1 MKKNRLW
8 LINIL
13 VCFFLL
19 IGGTVYAEE
28 SNSDALINAGHTPI
42 QIEKSNEMGTS
53 SEQVNEGKLEDK
65 NTLSTHFV
73 SKKDINQINV
83 NSVQASEDA
92 KKAIEN
98 FNYSSNLSFENRA
111 VSRQEERWGYQDLD
125 KRSNSA
131 ARKALYSEIQ
141 NAAADFEK
149 SNVNIENKFENKNVF
164 ASIDLSALGL
174 SETEVVETYKVFTY
188 DHPEY
193 YWLTNSLTIIYSD
206 NNPNLL
212 LSVYDEYVLSEERN
226 KCDAVIQNA
235 ISEYEALTV
244 GMATN
249 YDKILAVH
257 DKIIKDIDYA
267 YNEAG
272 DPKTAVWA
280 HNIMGVFENKS
291 AVCEGYARAFQL
303 IMNHFGI
310 ENVYVTG
317 FAGEDHAWNMV
328 KLDDGQYYYID
339 TTFDD
344 QPAFPGG
351 VMYEY
356 FNAPVAQFEA
366 IHTAE
371 QPTGIGIDF
380 LYELPKASEN
390 DAYTYYRK
398 MNAYAEDGT
407 TDDLEAILN
416 HYVEAAKM
424 VSDSDRNVIAIKT
437 DSSNFQNTFNML
449 GMYYDMD
456 IEKNALDYYLQEVKN
471 SEGQC
476 IGGGDVTI
484 RADAEHHTI
493 YIALAEQPEM
503 AEAYKNGESVGKFK
517 SFTEAYAML
526 TDGQAD
532 YTLKVLTE
540 YAMFPENMPA
550 YDNVQIEGS
559 LFYDGFSI
567 GDEKVYHTS
576 TLYLTKDFT
585 FSKNITFKNLTV
597 EPAFVQYNRRHITLD
612 QCTMRLKGEPTWVR
626 FGTTFFWVSF
636 DEKSESTIIIEG
648 DRQDHSQD
656 QPQNEKNSGGSF
668 NYGRIGISKIKLME
682 VSQLQFLNIIGR
694 IGQIETGAVRN
705 SQDEEIRHSNATVL
719 YNEVNNIEVGSV
731 HISKDAYLTSMVS
744 LDTNAS
750 TMESITGD
758 KNDHIDP
765 NLTFGNWY
773 NKTNQYNQ
781 IYLTCRPEEQV
792 NSALLNFNLLGD
804 IIEGDFHVLWNESS
818 EEPWQEKDFVFLK
831 APALEE
837 ENVTFQKSW
846 NHFLTSKKNEKG
858 EFVLSKQIYCDDV
871 KAKDNIIVVETGQ
884 KKKFDFIYYP
894 ENHTEKYTEVG
905 YSTLDP
911 QIAEIDEQG
920 FITGKL
926 VGTSDV
932 TAVLGGYI
940 GIEAAV
946 KVINGGEIEKL
957 ELLSKPKKQIYYVG
971 DYLQTE
977 GGALVAR
984 YKDGSSEEIP
994 ITTDICSGYDKNKL
1008 GKQRITVAYQNQK
1021 TEFEI
1026 EMQPTIE
1033 AIQSIAVKES
1043 NALKKTYYYREDSG
1057 RDNIQLENEKLLV
1070 TDANGQIMEIDMSD
1084 KSVKIQKNCDFSQKI
1099 CKINITYKGVG
1110 TSFDIPLVSIPMGTT
1125 CIVDAPLKTSYKIG
1139 EDLNLAG
1146 GSFSLYFED
1155 ERIQNVP
1162 LTDPEVHI
1170 SDYEKYTTGTQKVNV
1185 EYRGFSA
1192 PFEVTVSSNIFTF
1205 GDVNADKAINASD
1218 ALLTLRHSV
1227 KEIILENEPFTRA
1240 DVTKDGMVNASDA
1253 LQILRY
1259 SVKEIESF
1267 D

>member
-8 LINIL
+8 LTNIL

-65 NTLSTHFV
+65 NTLSARLV
-73 SKKDINQINV
+73 SEKDVNPINV
-83 NSVQASEDA
+83 DSIQASEDA
-92 KKAIEN
+92 KKVIEKL
-98 FNYSSNLSFENRA
+98 NYPSTPGLKSRSA
-111 VSRQEERWGYQDLD
+111 SRQGERWGYHDLD

-131 ARKALYSEIQ
+131 SRKALYSEIQ

-149 SNVNIENKFENKNVF
+149 SNADVENKIENKNIF

-188 DHPEY
+188 DHPEH
-193 YWLTNSLTIIYSD
+193 YWLENGLTIIYID
-206 NNPNLL
+206 NHPHLL
-212 LSVYDEYVLSEERN
+212 LSVYDEYVLSDVRN
-226 KCDAVIQNA
+226 KCDTVIQNA
-235 ISEYEALTV
+235 MAEYEVLTV
-244 GMATN
+244 RMATN
-249 YDKILAVH
+249 YNKILAVH

-272 DPKTAVWA
+272 DSETAVWA

-310 ENVYVTG
+310 ENVYITG
-317 FAGEDHAWNMV
+317 YAGEDHAWNMV

-356 FNAPVAQFEA
+356 FNAPAAPFETG
-366 IHTAE
+366 HTAE
-371 QPTGIGIDF
+371 QSTGTGMDF
-380 LYELPKASEN
+380 LYELPAASES

-407 TDDLEAILN
+407 TDNLEVILD
-416 HYVEAAKM
+416 HYVEAAKT
-424 VSDSDRNVIAIKT
+424 VSDLDRSVIAIKT
-437 DSSNFQNTFNML
+437 DGNNFQNTFNML

-484 RADAEHHTI
+484 RADAEHHTL

-503 AEAYKNGESVGKFK
+503 VELYKNGESVGKFK

-550 YDNVQIEGS
+550 YDNVRIEGS

-567 GDEKVYHTS
+567 GNEKVYHTS

-585 FSKNITFKNLTV
+585 FSKDITFKNLTV

-612 QCTMRLKGEPTWVR
+612 QCTMRLKGEPTWRR
-626 FGTTFFWVSF
+626 FGTTFSWVSF

-648 DRQDHSQD
+648 DKQDHSQD

-668 NYGRIGISKIKLME
+668 NYGRIDISKIKLME
-682 VSQLQFLNIIGR
+682 ITQLQFSNIIGK

-731 HISKDAYLTSMVS
+731 YISKDAYLTSMVS
-744 LDTNAS
+744 LDTNAP
-750 TMESITGD
+750 TMASITGD

-781 IYLTCRPEEQV
+781 IYLTGFPGAEISTDQI
-792 NSALLNFNLLGD
+792 NINLLGD
-804 IIEGDFHVLWNESS
+804 TIEGDFHVLWNESS

-831 APALEE
+831 APALKE
-837 ENVTFQKSW
+837 ENVAFQFNW
-846 NHFLTSKKNEKG
+846 VHYLTSPKNEKG

-871 KAKDNIIVVETGQ
+871 KAKDNIIVVEAGQ

-894 ENHTEKYTEVG
+894 ENHTEKYNEVG

-940 GIEAAV
+940 GIEATV

-957 ELLSKPKKQIYYVG
+957 EFLSKPKKQIYYVG

-977 GGALVAR
+977 GGVLVAR

-994 ITTDICSGYDKNKL
+994 ITADICSGYDKNKL

-1021 TEFEI
+1021 NEFEI

-1033 AIQSIAVKES
+1033 DIQSITVKES
-1043 NALKKTYYYREDSG
+1043 NTLKNTYYYREDTG
-1057 RDNIQLENEKLLV
+1057 RDNIQLEDEKLLV
-1070 TDANGQIMEIDMSD
+1070 TDVNGQITEIAMSD
-1084 KSVKIQKNCDFSQKI
+1084 KSVKIQKNYDFARKI
-1099 CKINITYKGVG
+1099 CKINIIYKGVG

-1125 CIVDAPLKTSYKIG
+1125 YSVDAPLKTSYKIG
-1139 EDLNLAG
+1139 EDLNMAG
-1146 GSFSLYFED
+1146 GSLSLYFED
-1155 ERIQNVP
+1155 ERIQSIP

-1170 SDYEKYTTGTQKVNV
+1170 SGYEKYTTGTQKVNV
-1185 EYRGFSA
+1185 EYKGFNA
-1192 PFEVTVSSNIFTF
+1192 PFEVTVSSNIFTL

-1218 ALLTLRHSV
+1218 ALLALRHSV
-1227 KEIILENEPFTRA
+1227 KEITLESDQFTRA
-1240 DVTKDGMVNASDA
+1240 DVTKDKMVNASDA

>member
-19 IGGTVYAEE
+19 TGGTVYAEE

-42 QIEKSNEMGTS
+42 QIEKSNEMGAS
-53 SEQVNEGKLEDK
+53 LEQVNEGKLEDK
-65 NTLSTHFV
+65 NTLTARLV
-73 SKKDINQINV
+73 SEKDVNPINV
-83 NSVQASEDA
+83 DSIQASEDA
-92 KKAIEN
+92 KKVIEN
-98 FNYSSNLSFENRA
+98 LNYPSTPGLKSRSA
-111 VSRQEERWGYQDLD
+111 SRQGEGWGYQDLD

-131 ARKALYSEIQ
+131 SRKALYSEIQ
-141 NAAADFEK
+141 NAVADFEK
-149 SNVNIENKFENKNVF
+149 SNADVENKIENKNIF

-188 DHPEY
+188 DHPEH
-193 YWLTNSLTIIYSD
+193 YWLENGLTIIYID
-206 NNPNLL
+206 NHPHLL
-212 LSVYDEYVLSEERN
+212 LSVYDEYVLSDVRN
-226 KCDAVIQNA
+226 KCDTVIQNA
-235 ISEYEALTV
+235 MAEYEALAV

-257 DKIIKDIDYA
+257 DKVIKDIDYA

-272 DPKTAVWA
+272 DPETAVWA
-280 HNIMGVFENKS
+280 HNIMGVFENKL

-310 ENVYVTG
+310 ENVYITG
-317 FAGEDHAWNMV
+317 YAGEDHAWNMV

-356 FNAPVAQFEA
+356 FNAPAAPFETG
-366 IHTAE
+366 HTAE
-371 QPTGIGIDF
+371 QPTGTGMDF
-380 LYELPKASEN
+380 LYELPAASDN

-407 TDDLEAILN
+407 TDNLEAILD
-416 HYVEAAKM
+416 HYVEAAKT
-424 VSDSDRNVIAIKT
+424 VSDSDKNVIAIKT
-437 DSSNFQNTFNML
+437 DGNNFQNTFNML

-456 IEKNALDYYLQEVKN
+456 VEKNALDYYLQEVIN

-503 AEAYKNGESVGKFK
+503 VEVYKNGESVGKFK

-526 TDGQAD
+526 TDGQVD

-559 LFYDGFSI
+559 LFYFMLGE
-567 GDEKVYHTS
+567 EKIYYPS
-576 TLYLTKDFT
+576 TLFMTKDFT
-585 FSKNITFKNLTV
+585 FDKDIDFKDLTIK
-597 EPAFVQYNRRHITLD
+597 PAFLQYNRRNITLD
-612 QCTMRLKGEPTWVR
+612 DCTIKLKGEPSWEK
-626 FGTTFFWVSF
+626 FGTSFSWINF
-636 DEKSESTIIIEG
+636 DEKRESIVMVEG
-648 DRQDHSQD
+648 DKQDHSQA

-668 NYGRIGISKIKLME
+668 SYGRIDISKIELME
-682 VSQLQFLNIIGR
+682 VAQLKFSNIIGR
-694 IGQIETGAVRN
+694 IGQIDTGAVRN

-744 LDTNAS
+744 LDTNAP
-750 TMESITGD
+750 TMESVTGD

-781 IYLTCRPEEQV
+781 IYLTCHPENKV
-792 NSALLNFNLLGD
+792 NGALLNFNLLGD
-804 IIEGDFHVLWNESS
+804 TIEGDFHVLWNESS

-831 APALEE
+831 APVLEE

-871 KAKDNIIVVETGQ
+871 KARDNIIVVETGK

-894 ENHTEKYTEVG
+894 ENHTEKYNVVG

-911 QIAEIDEQG
+911 QIAEIDDQG
-920 FITGKL
+920 FITGKS

-932 TAVLGGYI
+932 AAVLGGYI
-940 GIEAAV
+940 GVEATV

-977 GGALVAR
+977 DGKLVAW

-994 ITTDICSGYDKNKL
+994 ITTDICNGYDKNKL
-1008 GKQRITVAYQNQK
+1008 GKQKITVTYQNQEV
-1021 TEFEI
+1021 EFVI
-1026 EMQPTIE
+1026 EMQPAIVD
-1033 AIQSIAVKES
+1033 IQSITVKES
-1043 NALKKTYYYREDSG
+1043 NTLKNTHYYREDTG

-1070 TDANGQIMEIDMSD
+1070 TDADGQITEIDMSD
-1084 KSVKIQKNCDFSQKI
+1084 KSVKIQKNCDLSQKI

-1125 CIVDAPLKTSYKIG
+1125 HSVDAPLKTSYKIG

-1162 LTDPEVHI
+1162 LIDPEVHI
-1170 SDYEKYTTGTQKVNV
+1170 SGYEKYTTGTQKVNV

-1192 PFEVTVSSNIFTF
+1192 PFEVTVSSNIFTL

-1227 KEIILENEPFTRA
+1227 KEITLENEPFTRA
-1240 DVTKDGMVNASDA
+1240 DVTKDGTVNASDA

-1259 SVKEIESF
+1259 SVKEINSF
-1267 D
+1267 